1 MKGNV
6 TVTVVS
12 ESAFAGQR
20 DTLRFTGR
28 GTLEKTD
35 YGYRLCYTAQNDAD
49 GSEMTSEIKLEREHR
64 RAVIINESGGSGYG
78 LLLDP
83 KAVTATKIESGGGA
97 LTLHVTT
104 PNVGWELGGKQGS
117 IDLAYTL
124 LMGAAPM
131 SSLRLHMEL
140 KEEKKK

>member
-1 MKGNV
+1 MD
-6 TVTVVS
+6 S
-12 ESAFAGQR
+12 ERSSR
-20 DTLRFTGR
+20 NDDILRSR
-28 GTLEKTD
+28 SHDPSLLLSCQSHNLSCCCN
-35 YGYRLCYTAQNDAD
+35 R
-49 GSEMTSEIKLEREHR
+49 
-64 RAVIINESGGSGYG
+64 YG